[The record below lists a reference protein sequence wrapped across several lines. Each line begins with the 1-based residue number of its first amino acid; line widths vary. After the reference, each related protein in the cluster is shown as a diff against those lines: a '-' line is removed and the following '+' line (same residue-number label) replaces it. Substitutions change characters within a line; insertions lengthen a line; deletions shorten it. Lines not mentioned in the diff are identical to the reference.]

1 MDKTRKLAWSLILL
15 GILLS
20 VTGALIVMDWWQ
32 TYHKDESVEIWFMHQ
47 AGVVCVL
54 EGEEY
59 LSNQPLITL
68 GGQSFYSAEE
78 ELVLSYA
85 NLEIDMTVYPGDVLE
100 LQIDEYELD
109 DDPLVMAYEG
119 KILYYPYGAEA
130 LITIELERQVIPFN
144 IDRKEL

>member
-1 MDKTRKLAWSLILL
+1 MDKTRKLAWLLILF
-15 GILLS
+15 GFLLS
-20 VTGALIVMDWWQ
+20 VTGSIVIMYWWQ
-32 TYHKDESVEIWFMHQ
+32 TYHKDESVDIWFMHQ
-47 AGVVCVL
+47 TGVVCVL

-68 GGQSFYSAEE
+68 GGQSFYTAKE

-85 NLEIDMTVYPGDVLE
+85 NLEIDMVVYPGDVLE

-119 KILYYPYGAEA
+119 TILYYPYGAGA
-130 LITIELERQVIPFN
+130 LVTIELPRQVIPFL
-144 IDRKEL
+144 DKKEL